1 MTDKKSK
8 NKDEPAKV
16 LPIYSIE
23 EVNKHNTPKDC
34 WIILFGRIYDVTPF
48 LEGHPGGPEFFLE
61 PGSRDLSES
70 FEEVGHFQNFSILT
84 MLRSFLIGKV
94 DPKDL
99 QKPSL

>member
-1 MTDKKSK
+1 MSEKKSK
-8 NKDEPAKV
+8 NKEERPTI
-16 LPIYSIE
+16 LPTYSIE
-23 EVNKHNTPKDC
+23 EINKHNTPTDC
-34 WIILFGRIYDVTPF
+34 WIILFGKVYNVTNF

-61 PGSRDLSES
+61 TGSRDLSES